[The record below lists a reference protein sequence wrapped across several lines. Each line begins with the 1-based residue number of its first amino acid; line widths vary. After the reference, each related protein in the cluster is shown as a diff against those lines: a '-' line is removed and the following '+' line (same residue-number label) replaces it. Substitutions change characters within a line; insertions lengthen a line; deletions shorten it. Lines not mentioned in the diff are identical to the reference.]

1 MTPYSGSSSDPDGGP
16 PDLAGLNPNSHFKVK
31 LVRTSASFLKPQ
43 ARSNLA
49 LLVETAA
56 KNKDRK
62 ILPFLFRIL
71 AKYPPVD
78 PAAKYPQKKKA
89 GLIGTTGTV
98 KSRIYNQSKNMTTE
112 VIYPT
117 DQLQEETMRAI
128 YQTKAGRNS
137 EAKETVIKVATH
149 LIENG
154 VEIIICGCTEISLLL
169 NREDISVPLVD
180 PLQIL
185 AEVTVE
191 YAKGK
196 K

>member
-1 MTPYSGSSSDPDGGP
+1 MPCNT
-16 PDLAGLNPNSHFKVK
+16 AHFYYEELRKSVK
-31 LVRTSASFLKPQ
+31 
-43 ARSNLA
+43 
-49 LLVETAA
+49 
-56 KNKDRK
+56 
-62 ILPFLFRIL
+62 IPFLSIVELTLQSIR
-71 AKYPPVD
+71 K
-78 PAAKYPQKKKA
+78 KYPQKKKA

-185 AEVTVE
+185 AEVAVE